1 MKVSTII
8 TIILKA
14 ILVPIV
20 AILFLNKFNLFEY
33 ITFVPE
39 EYQYEIGLTVYLAL
53 IEALYGFCE
62 NFINSKRQAL
72 CVYFLNQKRI
82 KMKKISRL

>member
-1 MKVSTII
+1 MKVSTMI

-20 AILFLNKFNLFEY
+20 AIFFLNKFNLFEH

-39 EYQYEIGLTVYLAL
+39 EYQYEIGLTAYLAL
-53 IEALYGFCE
+53 IEALYGFGE
-62 NFINSKRQAL
+62 NFINSKKASVVVCYPSSRQ
-72 CVYFLNQKRI
+72 
-82 KMKKISRL
+82 